1 MTGDYRQNVI
11 TNLRCCF
18 KFYGPRHF
26 TLNLIFCCFTFC
38 DKLNFLSLVR
48 ILWQTEF
55 CDKLNFVTN
64 CILWQTAFCD
74 KLHFVTNWIL
84 WQTEFCDKLHFVTNC
99 ILWQTAFC
107 DKLHFVTNCILWQTA
122 FSVVS
127 RPRRMVTNIG
137 RSHVSRSYPFLS
149 QTLSTAV
156 TDLK

>member
-1 MTGDYRQNVI
+1 MHYFNVI

-26 TLNLIFCCFTFC
+26 TLNLIFCCFIFC
-38 DKLNFLSLVR
+38 DKPNFLSLVR

-64 CILWQTAFCD
+64 WILWQTAFCE

-84 WQTEFCDKLHFVTNC
+84 WQTEFCDKLNFVTNC
-99 ILWQTAFC
+99 ILWQTE
-107 DKLHFVTNCILWQTA
+107 

-127 RPRRMVTNIG
+127 RLRRMVTNIG
-137 RSHVSRSYPFLS
+137 RSHVSRSYLISFPEYACS
-149 QTLSTAV
+149 RV
-156 TDLK
+156 M